1 MKTGKKVMILLLVF
15 VAAAVVY
22 FVHPVGK
29 KEEHGVTE
37 YTAMEK
43 AKFPVL
49 YATMGEREMAPVF
62 GQTDER
68 GVTAGRDSLILLPE
82 DRKLKLRF
90 AGTTK
95 IQGVHYEIRSLDTE
109 DLIERTRIG
118 SFETSLNGD
127 SENAFRSRTFWMQE
141 RNICSGYVQNS
152 LMDPRPG
159 TICGSRNRTR
169 DMRMRC
175 CRWRRTF
182 LQKLISIVMP
192 RV

>member
-15 VAAAVVY
+15 VAAAMVY

-62 GQTDER
+62 GQTDEH

-82 DRKLKLRF
+82 DRKLKIRF

-95 IQGVHYEIRSLDTE
+95 IQGVRYEIRSLDTE
-109 DLIERTRIG
+109 DR
-118 SFETSLNGD
+118 
-127 SENAFRSRTFWMQE
+127 ENENW
-141 RNICSGYVQNS
+141 
-152 LMDPRPG
+152 
-159 TICGSRNRTR
+159 
-169 DMRMRC
+169 
-175 CRWRRTF
+175 
-182 LQKLISIVMP
+182 IV
-192 RV
+192 

>member
-15 VAAAVVY
+15 AAAAMVY

-68 GVTAGRDSLILLPE
+68 GVTAGRDSDPASGGPE
-82 DRKLKLRF
+82 
-90 AGTTK
+90 TK
-95 IQGVHYEIRSLDTE
+95 DPVCRDYEDP
-109 DLIERTRIG
+109 G
-118 SFETSLNGD
+118 SAL
-127 SENAFRSRTFWMQE
+127 
-141 RNICSGYVQNS
+141 
-152 LMDPRPG
+152 
-159 TICGSRNRTR
+159 
-169 DMRMRC
+169 
-175 CRWRRTF
+175 
-182 LQKLISIVMP
+182 
-192 RV
+192 

>member
-62 GQTDER
+62 GQTEER
-68 GVTAGRDSLILLPE
+68 GVTAGRDSLILLPI
-82 DRKLKLRF
+82 RRNVPIAAISPVQF
-90 AGTTK
+90 IK
-95 IQGVHYEIRSLDTE
+95 IPFCESLFYY
-109 DLIERTRIG
+109 G
-118 SFETSLNGD
+118 
-127 SENAFRSRTFWMQE
+127 Q
-141 RNICSGYVQNS
+141 
-152 LMDPRPG
+152 
-159 TICGSRNRTR
+159 
-169 DMRMRC
+169 
-175 CRWRRTF
+175 RRTTEQLLSNVHSF
-182 LQKLISIVMP
+182 PL
-192 RV
+192 